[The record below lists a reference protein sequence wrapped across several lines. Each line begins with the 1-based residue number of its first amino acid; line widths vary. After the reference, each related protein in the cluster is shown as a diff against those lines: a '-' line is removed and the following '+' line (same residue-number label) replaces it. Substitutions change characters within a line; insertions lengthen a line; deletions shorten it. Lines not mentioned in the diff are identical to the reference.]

1 MHSGFSNLRSAL
13 PMNIKGH
20 FPRFKVWAGA
30 AADVERVI
38 AIWRDCIASS
48 KGPFLFGTSPCM
60 ADAMYAPVCT
70 RFLTY
75 DVALDPV
82 CTAYCKAIM
91 ALPYM
96 QEWVA
101 AAKAEHE
108 EVLELDV
115 EF

>member
-20 FPRFKVWAGA
+20 YPNFKVWTGA
-30 AADVERVI
+30 QADIDRIVT
-38 AIWRDCIASS
+38 IWRECFAASGG
-48 KGPFLFGTSPCM
+48 KFLFGAKPTI

-75 DVALDPV
+75 NVRLDRA
-82 CTAYCKAIM
+82 CAGYCDTVM
-91 ALPYM
+91 AMPQM

-101 AAKAEHE
+101 AAKNEPE
-108 EVLELDV
+108 EGLDFDV